1 MGATRSNQ
9 PREVTEEK
17 IRGLLRS
24 QLAMEQTAF
33 PSERELAVRTG
44 GSRSVIREILKEME
58 RSGLLTQGANGRVIN
73 PSANKIPVLYIAPG
87 RDAIAN
93 PAWARLWAALTE
105 QLRAYPLTAEL
116 FLLRF
121 WPEEIE
127 EDLRKLAER
136 KEQYIIVTGRGNLEE
151 LIARWEEEGR
161 HIIYPD
167 DLPGDENSSI
177 IAVDNER
184 VGELAAEELYRHGFR
199 SPVLL
204 TPNFT
209 DHCYVPYQKRIAGFA
224 RKCREYGMKF
234 DCGTDV
240 REVFYDGGKGIL
252 QSYIWK
258 TAELAKD
265 LRYDSMFLS
274 TDDQLPLVLEVLNGQ
289 GRTIPGDMGLITL
302 NANNYARSATTCVNS
317 VSNATAEIAE
327 HICSGIL
334 AHADGRTDR
343 IPSVLLEPVVYD
355 GRTLAKRNDK
365 TSN

>member
-1 MGATRSNQ
+1 
-9 PREVTEEK
+9 
-17 IRGLLRS
+17 
-24 QLAMEQTAF
+24 
-33 PSERELAVRTG
+33 
-44 GSRSVIREILKEME
+44 
-58 RSGLLTQGANGRVIN
+58 
-73 PSANKIPVLYIAPG
+73 
-87 RDAIAN
+87 
-93 PAWARLWAALTE
+93 
-105 QLRAYPLTAEL
+105 
-116 FLLRF
+116 
-121 WPEEIE
+121 
-127 EDLRKLAER
+127 
-136 KEQYIIVTGRGNLEE
+136 
-151 LIARWEEEGR
+151 
-161 HIIYPD
+161 
-167 DLPGDENSSI
+167 
-177 IAVDNER
+177 
-184 VGELAAEELYRHGFR
+184 
-199 SPVLL
+199 
-204 TPNFT
+204 
-209 DHCYVPYQKRIAGFA
+209 
-224 RKCREYGMKF
+224 MKF

-334 AHADGRTDR
+334 AHADGRIAR
-343 IPSVLLEPVVYD
+343 IPSAFLEPVVYD